1 MDVARANKIVTIDA
15 NPEYPVLNL
24 GQSVVLLAYELYSG
38 AQEEAARSVAAT
50 TATATG
56 VGSGQWGLL
65 LNALHSVVGAGLLFC
80 KRQVASNTLG
90 GCRREAL
97 YRLLCLYA

>member
-38 AQEEAARSVAAT
+38 AQEEAARNVAAT
-50 TATATG
+50 TATAAG
-56 VGSGQWGLL
+56 VGSGWWGLL
-65 LNALHSVVGAGLLFC
+65 LNVLHSVVGAGLP
-80 KRQVASNTLG
+80 RQVASHTLG

-97 YRLLCLYA
+97 YSLLYLYA